1 MKDFIVSPAVQMFI
15 ATLIAAIVIVS
26 FVTHQTSALGSVLS
40 CVASVVRMFCYRAGW
55 LQGPSEPPPPPP
67 PAAPAASQDGPSD
80 PPDAPTA
87 VVTPAAEAVR
97 Q

>member
-40 CVASVVRMFCYRAGW
+40 SVASMVGMFCYRAGW
-55 LQGPSEPPPPPP
+55 LHGSEAPPPPPP
-67 PAAPAASQDGPSD
+67 PAAPAASQNGPSD

-87 VVTPAAEAVR
+87 VVTPATEAT
-97 Q
+97 QQ